1 MNANNKKFGLGRG
14 LEALLGD
21 EEINLNLDDETADVE
36 SLVENTVFKSADS
49 NEIKI
54 ADIVPC
60 AFQPR
65 TEFDRDALES
75 LAQSIKEKGVLQPL
89 LVRKKNDKYEIIAGE
104 RRWRAAQLAGLEK
117 VPAVIKNLS
126 DSETLEIA
134 LIENLQRENLSAIEE
149 AEGLNRL
156 MSEYEYTQEVI
167 GKVIGKSRSYIANTL
182 RLLSLPEEIKQQVK
196 ENKLSAGHARALIG
210 CENAVELANKI
221 IKEGL
226 SVREA
231 ETLAANAKG
240 INVKNL
246 APKEQKPVDRDL
258 EKIMADLEEKLKLKV
273 KINAGKKGKGSI
285 TLHYNTPAELSSI
298 LDILEQR

>member
-21 EEINLNLDDETADVE
+21 EDINLDLDSETADV
-36 SLVENTVFKSADS
+36 SNLVENTVFKSEK
-49 NEIKI
+49 NKVKI
-54 ADIVPC
+54 SDIVPC
-60 AFQPR
+60 SFQPR
-65 TEFDRDALES
+65 TEFDREALES

-104 RRWRAAQLAGLEK
+104 RRWRAAQLAGLDE
-117 VPAVIKNLS
+117 VPVIVKDLN

-156 MSEYEYTQEVI
+156 MSEYAYTQEII

-182 RLLSLPEEIKQQVK
+182 RLLGLPEEIKQLVK

-210 CENAVELANKI
+210 CENASELANKI
-221 IKEGL
+221 VKEGL

-231 ETLAANAKG
+231 EALAANAKG
-240 INVKNL
+240 INVKNI
-246 APKEQKPVDRDL
+246 APKLPKPVDRDL

-285 TLHYNTPAELSSI
+285 TLHYNTPAELSSL